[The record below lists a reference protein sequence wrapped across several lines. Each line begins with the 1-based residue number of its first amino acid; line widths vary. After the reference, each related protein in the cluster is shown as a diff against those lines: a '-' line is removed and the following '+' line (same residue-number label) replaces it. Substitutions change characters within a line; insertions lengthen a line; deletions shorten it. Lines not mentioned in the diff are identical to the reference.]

1 MSFRRPLLHI
11 SRQHYAALSR
21 NAYFVHFVKA
31 PNPHIR
37 GSRSF
42 LADNRSHMLLCAFQE
57 AFLLKARTDDDSDC
71 TRQRMWET
79 SSEIRKRQRLRIP
92 LLIGW
97 AGRCPSRAIFFTV
110 TGLIL
115 RKFAASSG
123 VTKGS
128 LSSVFTLLLQF
139 ELVLTFRQPHPGL
152 HLEPERANAPFPS
165 VLVCVRCR
173 HRQLDHCVSQ
183 RCVPGDHADWN

>member
-37 GSRSF
+37 GSRSC
-42 LADNRSHMLLCAFQE
+42 LADNRSYILLCAFQE
-57 AFLLKARTDDDSDC
+57 ALLLKARTDDDSDC

-92 LLIGW
+92 LPIGC

-115 RKFAASSG
+115 RKLAASSG

-128 LSSVFTLLLQF
+128 LSSVVILLPF
-139 ELVLTFRQPHPGL
+139 ELVLTFRQPHPRL
-152 HLEPERANAPFPS
+152 HLDLERANALFPS
-165 VLVCVRCR
+165 VPVRFRCR
-173 HRQLDHCVSQ
+173 HRQLDHCSS
-183 RCVPGDHADWN
+183 RHCVPGDHAHLN

>member
-1 MSFRRPLLHI
+1 MIFRWPFLHV

-21 NAYFVHFVKA
+21 NADFVRFVKA
-31 PNPHIR
+31 PNPYIW
-37 GSRSF
+37 SPRSS
-42 LADNRSHMLLCAFQE
+42 LADNGSDILLCAFQE

-92 LLIGW
+92 FPIGC
-97 AGRCPSRAIFFTV
+97 AGRSPSRAIFFTV

-123 VTKGS
+123 VTNGS
-128 LSSVFTLLLQF
+128 LSSAAFTVLLHFNPFSHSESLT
-139 ELVLTFRQPHPGL
+139 LNMALRMCRACMVLAGVDG
-152 HLEPERANAPFPS
+152 RA
-165 VLVCVRCR
+165 V
-173 HRQLDHCVSQ
+173 
-183 RCVPGDHADWN
+183 